1 MNKTYYVTQKLT
13 TKGWVTIAV
22 HFLRLAAWWF
32 ERKYLKDNKGVA
44 LRRLKSNY
52 K

>member
-1 MNKTYYVTQKLT
+1 MKTYYITQKLT
-13 TKGWVTIAV
+13 RKGWVTIAV

-32 ERKYLKDNKGVA
+32 ERKYLKEHKMAA
-44 LRRLKSNY
+44 LRRIKSNY